1 MLNNAIDGIASLTF
15 RARIC
20 KAQGINRQFAG
31 NVMLRLDEI
40 KDFSQFID
48 SFWQAITIGKG
59 SYAFPS
65 DTDFMEALINKDLY
79 QTLRSQG
86 TRYLLYTLE
95 AHSKYS
101 KGLQAFNDESL
112 SIEHIMP
119 RTLTPQWESYLTP
132 DSLKNYNSSL
142 HRLGNLTLTNYN
154 GELSN
159 KDFESKKTIY
169 KDSKLYYTKHIADYD
184 QWQITEIDD
193 RSQMLAK
200 EALKIWQL
208 PAKYQNTRASS
219 KALFTLDEDMH
230 QFAYT
235 KPSLLL
241 IGNNEYS
248 VNFWADIL
256 PIVCLHFDQEN
267 HDAFIEIAKPE
278 RIAGFGLEDDD
289 NSYAENKKFTHIT
302 GNVYIRPCMS
312 SANTLET
319 VKKIAEEFDQIAGTE
334 FAESIRFSL
343 K

>member
-1 MLNNAIDGIASLTF
+1 MRF
-15 RARIC
+15 
-20 KAQGINRQFAG
+20 
-31 NVMLRLDEI
+31 
-40 KDFSQFID
+40 
-48 SFWQAITIGKG
+48 
-59 SYAFPS
+59 
-65 DTDFMEALINKDLY
+65 
-79 QTLRSQG
+79 
-86 TRYLLYTLE
+86 
-95 AHSKYS
+95 
-101 KGLQAFNDESL
+101 
-112 SIEHIMP
+112 
-119 RTLTPQWESYLTP
+119 
-132 DSLKNYNSSL
+132 
-142 HRLGNLTLTNYN
+142 
-154 GELSN
+154 ELSN